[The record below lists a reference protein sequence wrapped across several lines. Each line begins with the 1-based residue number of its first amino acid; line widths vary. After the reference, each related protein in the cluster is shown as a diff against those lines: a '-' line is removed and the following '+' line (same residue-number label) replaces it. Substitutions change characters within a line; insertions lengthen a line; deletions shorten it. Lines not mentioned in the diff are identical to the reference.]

1 MNGPLCMWCE
11 KAEAIGA
18 IAISFY
24 QEHQQPRYAWACT
37 SIVVCLECQTPID
50 KWDDLVMGAAQHLS
64 DQTKT
69 CVLVGIGSPPLP
81 VRRIAELEARKKG
94 WPLVICDR
102 YGIGLVDLTQPEYL
116 DVAAIAGSQERFLA
130 QARGERLQ

>member
-18 IAISFY
+18 ICISFY
-24 QEHQQPRYAWACT
+24 QEHKEPRYAWACT
-37 SIVVCLECQTPID
+37 SLIVCAACQTPID
-50 KWDDLVMGAAQHLS
+50 KWDGLVMQSANHLAE
-64 DQTKT
+64 QTST
-69 CVLVGIGSPPLP
+69 CILVGVGVPTLP
-81 VRRIAELEARKKG
+81 VRRAAELAARQKG